1 MSNSRPNSRLVFS
14 TDSGRICLDCG
25 QAKAACLCQKNKKKA
40 ASRADHK
47 VDGIIRIQRETKGRK
62 GKAVTAIYGF
72 DPATEDLK
80 QIATQL
86 KRRCGTGGAVKNRVI
101 IIQGDH
107 RSTIRDELTAKGHG
121 VKLAGGGS

>member
-14 TDSGRICLDCG
+14 TDSGRICPDCG
-25 QAKAACLCQKNKKKA
+25 QAKAGCLCQKKKKKA
-40 ASRADHK
+40 ASQGGHK

-72 DPATEDLK
+72 DPVTDDLK

-86 KRRCGTGGAVKNRVI
+86 KRRCGTGGAVKNGVI

-107 RSTIRDELTAKGHG
+107 RNTIRDELTAKGHV
-121 VKLAGGGS
+121 VKLSGGG